1 MDSKLI
7 YKMQKPKY
15 INPYTDFGFKK
26 LFGTPLN
33 KELLISFLNSLFHG
47 KEVIKDLTYLNS
59 EKLGFTFENRKA
71 IFDVYCEN
79 EKGETFIVEMQK
91 AEQQYFKD
99 RSIFYASF
107 PIQEQ
112 AQKGTWDFR
121 LKGVYMVG
129 ILDFVFQEDE
139 YAPDCLRHEIKLM
152 DVDDKHVFYD
162 KLTFLYLEMPKF
174 NKTEEEL
181 DGMYDKWLFVL
192 RNLSNLMRRP
202 AALQE
207 RVFTRLFEQAEIA
220 RYTPKEKREYE
231 ESLKVYRDLINV
243 VGTAE
248 QKGRKEGREEGRK
261 EGREEGR
268 KEGREE
274 GRKEGREE
282 GRKEGREEGRKEG
295 REEGKKEGE
304 RQARKKNAK
313 AMKTDGMPIELI
325 AKYTGLSQEEIAKL

>member
-1 MDSKLI
+1 MDNTLI
-7 YKMQKPKY
+7 DRLMQKPRY

-47 KEVIKDLTYLNS
+47 KEVIKDLTYLNG
-59 EKLGFTFENRKA
+59 ERLGALADDRKA

-79 EKGETFIVEMQK
+79 EQGEKFIVEMQK

-99 RSIFYASF
+99 RSVFYASF

-112 AQKGTWDFR
+112 AKKGSWNFQ
-121 LKGVYMVG
+121 LKAVYLVG
-129 ILDFVFQEDE
+129 ILDFVFPEDK

-174 NKTEEEL
+174 NKKEDEL
-181 DGMYDKWLFVL
+181 DGMYDKWLYVL
-192 RNLSNLMRRP
+192 KNLAYLLKRP

-220 RYTPKEKREYE
+220 RYSPAEKWEYQ
-231 ESLKVYRDLINV
+231 ESLKVYWDLINV
-243 VGTAE
+243 VSTAE
-248 QKGRKEGREEGRK
+248 RKGLMKGRKEGREEGRK

-274 GRKEGREE
+274 GRKEG
-282 GRKEGREEGRKEG
+282 
-295 REEGKKEGE
+295 E
-304 RQARKKNAK
+304 RQAKINYAK
-313 AMKTDGMPIELI
+313 AMKADGMSDELI
-325 AKYTGLSQEEIAKL
+325 AKYTGLSLKDIANL